1 MKEKKMNNLNE
12 DIISHYLTGQ
22 CSEEEL
28 IQLNQWIKESDE
40 NARRLF
46 QLEEA
51 FHAGRFSR
59 YENEER
65 MARAEKRLYK
75 VLEAEQNKQ
84 KKVLR
89 IRRWMHYAAVVTAL
103 VFISTGIGV
112 WIQQHHATRH
122 MLVTVANEGVV
133 KEIILPDGTK
143 VWLNNAAVLQYP
155 REFSET
161 KRNVHLEGE
170 AYFEVTKDRQRP
182 FTVESDA
189 MQVRVLG
196 TSFNFKCDKHCRIAE
211 ATLIEGEI
219 EVKGNKEE
227 GMVILT
233 PGQRAELNKSSGRL
247 TVKQVDAKMD
257 AVWHDNLIPFQKAD
271 IFTIAKALERF
282 YNVKII
288 LSPDIQSDKTYSG
301 VLKRKSDI
309 GSVLKSL
316 QNSIPF
322 NYKITER
329 NIFISSK

>member
-1 MKEKKMNNLNE
+1 MHNWMK
-12 DIISHYLTGQ
+12 
-22 CSEEEL
+22 
-28 IQLNQWIKESDE
+28 
-40 NARRLF
+40 
-46 QLEEA
+46 
-51 FHAGRFSR
+51 
-59 YENEER
+59 
-65 MARAEKRLYK
+65 
-75 VLEAEQNKQ
+75 
-84 KKVLR
+84 
-89 IRRWMHYAAVVTAL
+89 YAAALTAL
-103 VFISTGIGV
+103 VFIGTGVGV
-112 WIQQHHATRH
+112 WLQQHKSAQE
-122 MLVTVANEGVV
+122 MLVAVANEGMV
-133 KEIILPDGTK
+133 KEVVLPDGSK

-155 REFSET
+155 REFSGNR
-161 KRNVHLEGE
+161 RNVHLEGE

-189 MQVRVLG
+189 MRVRVLG
-196 TSFNFKCDKHCRIAE
+196 TSFNFKCDFSGNRRNVHLEGEAYFEVTKDRQRPFTVESDAMRVRVLGTSFNFKCDRHCWIAE

-227 GMVILT
+227 GMVILA

-271 IFTIAKALERF
+271 IFTISKALERF

-288 LSPDIQSDKTYSG
+288 LSPDIQLDKTYSG

-316 QNSIPF
+316 QNSIPI
-322 NYKITER
+322 NYKIIEG